1 MTDKPAGDVTV
12 FITLGHGNE
21 FALSDSSMMI
31 RNTNNAYYEDQKVI
45 DLGAP
50 TVNEFDALIKL
61 MKRLRCHLKDE

>member
-1 MTDKPAGDVTV
+1 MTLRTTV

-21 FALSDSSMMI
+21 FGLSDDSMFI
-31 RNTNNAYYEDQKVI
+31 RQVKGEYYEDRITI

-61 MKRLRCHLKDE
+61 MQRLRPHLKDE